1 VLVIPPLPVPT
12 VSRVCQHLILKRQ
25 VSTTAGHLSSLL
37 VAGQSENTFENAS
50 YIVSPQLESTALI
63 WFTRACT
70 RHNAL
75 LVYYPM
81 SSRPSSSVEPFTSSV
96 RVLIL
101 SALIVCLFFNTSRQI
116 YLSVEG
122 KCRTP
127 ASISYAG
134 SRITPTGMF
143 MLCSCLLT
151 SPAAISCFSYFA
163 TLMRPFVKVVAQF

>member
-1 VLVIPPLPVPT
+1 M
-12 VSRVCQHLILKRQ
+12 
-25 VSTTAGHLSSLL
+25 SSLL
-37 VAGQSENTFENAS
+37 VAGQSVLQSSENTFENAS

-81 SSRPSSSVEPFTSSV
+81 SSRPSSVEPFTSSV